1 MRARMKA
8 AAKRYWLEGFN
19 VVAIKYEEGKGKVAK
34 KPFSVWGK
42 WHKQRLKDAL
52 EVFHLSP
59 NLKSRIKRHWWDDL

>member
-1 MRARMKA
+1 MVSLAKEMKA

-42 WHKQRLKDAL
+42 
-52 EVFHLSP
+52 
-59 NLKSRIKRHWWDDL
+59 